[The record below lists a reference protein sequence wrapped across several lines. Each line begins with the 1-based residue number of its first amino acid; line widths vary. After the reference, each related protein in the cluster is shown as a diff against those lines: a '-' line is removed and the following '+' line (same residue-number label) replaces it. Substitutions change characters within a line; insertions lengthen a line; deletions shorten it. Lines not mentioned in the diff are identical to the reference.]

1 MGIPEPGSREYEEM
15 VDFMRKDLEGGM
27 AFTKVEMI
35 ARDIIKARG
44 GDFDKEFAEWLKNN
58 KGGGR

>member
-1 MGIPEPGSREYEEM
+1 MGIPKPGSREYDEM
-15 VDFMRKDLEGGM
+15 VDFMRAGLEGDM

-44 GDFDKEFAEWLKNN
+44 GDFDKEFKEWLK
-58 KGGGR
+58 KQERR